1 MSGFSIDRAAFLSP
15 WRKRPLAEKVTL
27 SLGML
32 ALAVTLPP
40 FPGGAI
46 VGLVMLAITFV
57 GARVPLKVWLAA
69 AAAPVGFL
77 LTGAATF
84 FVSISG
90 SGLSL
95 VPEGVWP
102 AAHLLLRS
110 FAALTCLLFLALT
123 TPVTD
128 IVVGLRR
135 IGVPRDLVDIALLTY
150 RFVFLVADAAL
161 AMNHAQEA
169 RLGRSNRRRWLR
181 SLGMLIGNL
190 LPRTLD
196 RARRLETGLAA
207 RGWDGEM
214 RVLSQG
220 ERPSAAVLTAIVAL
234 EAAIAVLGVSL
245 L

>member
-15 WRKRPLAEKVTL
+15 WRRRPLAEKAVL

-32 ALAVTLPP
+32 VLAVALPP
-40 FPGGAI
+40 IPGAAI
-46 VGLVMLAITFV
+46 VGAVMLAFTFV
-57 GARVPLKVWLAA
+57 AARVPPKVWLAA

-84 FVSISG
+84 LVSLSG
-90 SGLSL
+90 SGFAL
-95 VPEGVWP
+95 VPEGAWP
-102 AAHLLLRS
+102 AGQLLLRS
-110 FAALTCLLFLALT
+110 LAALTCLLFLALT

-150 RFVFLVADAAL
+150 RFVFLVADSAL
-161 AMNHAQEA
+161 AMNHAQDA
-169 RLGRSNRRRWLR
+169 RLGRSTRRRWLR

-214 RVLSQG
+214 RVLS
-220 ERPSAAVLTAIVAL
+220 RSPKASALAMAGIVGL
-234 EAAIAVLGVSL
+234 EALIALAGVAFA
-245 L
+245 